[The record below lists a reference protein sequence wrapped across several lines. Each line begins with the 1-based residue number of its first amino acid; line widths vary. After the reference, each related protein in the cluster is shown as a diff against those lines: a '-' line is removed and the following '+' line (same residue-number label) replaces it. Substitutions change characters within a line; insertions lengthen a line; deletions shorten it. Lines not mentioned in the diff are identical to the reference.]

1 MRNGSKRLVG
11 SLLLLVAAVPV
22 PSFATSA
29 DFNQQMPLGGLH
41 ATVATGGH
49 AARFPHRCAR
59 FWTGRSIRRRIGSAS
74 GRTGSPAMGHGSRR
88 RSGWPCKWVRA
99 SVRSIRTAV
108 ATIARACFAG
118 FNMRPIRIQ
127 GHVAS
132 DAAARDARPVHRSAA
147 CAGSFVC
154 CCRTGGSSRLSDGDT
169 FSQNLFSTAHSAIVC
184 RSGFGAAYGLLV
196 LPLPVSL
203 CYSDSYFL
211 ECCGGAPLH
220 QPFRFCFC
228 TARSS
233 RIVHAVPVPPRAA
246 PAPMMKIVPA
256 AACPAASIHDED
268 LPNAAPVISPTSP
281 RRAHFTPR
289 PHAA

>member
-127 GHVAS
+127 GHVAFRRCGPGRAPCAS
-132 DAAARDARPVHRSAA
+132 LGGLRREFCLLLQDGWLIAPAVSMAFAAAFLSA
-147 CAGSFVC
+147 
-154 CCRTGGSSRLSDGDT
+154 CRMGIPSRRTCSPP
-169 FSQNLFSTAHSAIVC
+169 H
-184 RSGFGAAYGLLV
+184 
-196 LPLPVSL
+196 
-203 CYSDSYFL
+203 
-211 ECCGGAPLH
+211 
-220 QPFRFCFC
+220 
-228 TARSS
+228 TAR
-233 RIVHAVPVPPRAA
+233 
-246 PAPMMKIVPA
+246 
-256 AACPAASIHDED
+256 
-268 LPNAAPVISPTSP
+268 
-281 RRAHFTPR
+281 
-289 PHAA
+289 

>member
-1 MRNGSKRLVG
+1 MQLKRRDWRTSARGGLRTAMWREPPGGDAQAKHKTEYGGHGFMRNGSKRLVG

-108 ATIARACFAG
+108 ATIARAYFAG

-127 GHVAS
+127 GHVA
-132 DAAARDARPVHRSAA
+132 
-147 CAGSFVC
+147 F
-154 CCRTGGSSRLSDGDT
+154 
-169 FSQNLFSTAHSAIVC
+169 
-184 RSGFGAAYGLLV
+184 
-196 LPLPVSL
+196 
-203 CYSDSYFL
+203 
-211 ECCGGAPLH
+211 
-220 QPFRFCFC
+220 
-228 TARSS
+228 
-233 RIVHAVPVPPRAA
+233 
-246 PAPMMKIVPA
+246 
-256 AACPAASIHDED
+256 
-268 LPNAAPVISPTSP
+268 
-281 RRAHFTPR
+281 
-289 PHAA
+289 